1 MRSAVKQ
8 SSAAI
13 RTTSV
18 DTIAVENPFDG
29 TQVGEVAI
37 ATARDVADAVARAKR
52 AQLAFRRSTP
62 FERRRLLEALAG
74 RLADHAEE
82 MARTIC
88 LEVGKTIGEA
98 RNEVRRA
105 GNTLRLSGDAATFL
119 DGEVLHCAIAEGGVD
134 RHAVIT
140 HEPVGVVGA
149 VTPFN
154 YPLNLLCHKLGP
166 AIAAGNA
173 VVAKPSPKAPLA
185 AARLAELAVEAG
197 FPDGL
202 FQVVHGGA
210 ETALALARA
219 PIDLLSF
226 TGGPAAG
233 LALKNASGLVRCLM
247 ELGGNDPLFV
257 LADADLDK
265 AMATAVAHRF
275 EIAGQSCAA
284 VKKLYLH
291 RAIAD
296 EAIERLLPKVATVS
310 IGDPANDATVMGPV
324 IDAASAREV
333 ERRIA
338 ATLAGGARLLAGGT
352 RDGTLVAPT
361 VLADVRADA
370 PVIAEETF
378 GPVIA
383 IRVFD
388 DPDEAIAEVN
398 AGAYGLQ
405 AGVFGNDHAV
415 IKRFARDLA
424 VGGVMINE
432 GPDFRAEHVPF
443 GGIKSS
449 GLGREGVRIA
459 LREMSETRVV
469 ID

>member
-1 MRSAVKQ
+1 MMQ
-8 SSAAI
+8 SAAAV
-13 RTTSV
+13 RAATT
-18 DTIAVENPFDG
+18 DTIAVTNPFDG
-29 TQVGEVAI
+29 TPVGEVAA
-37 ATARDVADAVARAKR
+37 ATARDVAEAVVRARR
-52 AQLAFRRSTP
+52 AQRAFRGSTP
-62 FERRRLLEALAG
+62 FQRRKLLGALADRIRDNAG
-74 RLADHAEE
+74 ELARA
-82 MARTIC
+82 IC
-88 LEVGKTIGEA
+88 LEVGKTIAEA

-105 GNTLRLSGDAATFL
+105 QNTLRLSGDAATFL
-119 DGEVLHCAIAEGGVD
+119 DGEVLHCAIVEGGVD
-134 RHAVIT
+134 RRAVIT

-185 AARLAELAVEAG
+185 AARLAELALEAG

-210 ETALALARA
+210 EAALALARA

-226 TGGPAAG
+226 TGGPVAG

-257 LADADLDK
+257 LPDADLDK

-284 VKKLYLH
+284 VKRLYLH

-296 EAIERLLPKVATVS
+296 AAIERLLPLVAAVRT
-310 IGDPANDATVMGPV
+310 GDPADAATVMGPV
-324 IDAASAREV
+324 IDGEAAREV
-333 ERRIA
+333 ERRVA
-338 ATLAGGARLLAGGT
+338 ASLAGGARLLAGGK
-352 RDGTLVAPT
+352 REGTMVAPT
-361 VLADVRADA
+361 VLADLAPDA
-370 PVIAEETF
+370 PVIADETF

-398 AGAYGLQ
+398 AGAWGLQ
-405 AGVFGNDHAV
+405 AGVFGNDHALLR
-415 IKRFARDLA
+415 RFARDLA

-443 GGIKSS
+443 GGVKAS
-449 GLGREGVRIA
+449 GLGREGVRVA
-459 LREMSETRVV
+459 MREMSETRVV

>member
-1 MRSAVKQ
+1 MTLSAIPRRDE
-8 SSAAI
+8 AA
-13 RTTSV
+13 SP
-18 DTIAVENPFDG
+18 IAVTSPFDG
-29 TQVGEVAI
+29 ALVGEVAP
-37 ATARDVADAVARAKR
+37 ASPRDVAEAVARAAV
-52 AQLAFRRSTP
+52 AQREFRRSTP
-62 FERRRLLEALAG
+62 HRRRALLDALAG
-74 RLADHAEE
+74 RIADNAEAL
-82 MARTIC
+82 ARTIAG
-88 LEVGKTIGEA
+88 EVGKTLAEA

-105 GNTLRLSGDAATFL
+105 QNTLRLSGDAGTFL
-119 DGEVLHCAIAEGGVD
+119 DGEVLHCAIVAGGAD
-134 RHAVIT
+134 RRAVVT
-140 HEPVGVVGA
+140 YEPVGVVGA
-149 VTPFN
+149 ITPFN

-185 AARLAELAVEAG
+185 AARLAELALEAG
-197 FPDGL
+197 FPDHL

-210 ETALALARA
+210 DAALALARA

-233 LALKNASGLVRCLM
+233 RALKAASGLVRCLM

-257 LADADLDK
+257 LPDADLDR
-265 AMATAVAHRF
+265 AVATAIAHRF

-291 RAIAD
+291 EDIAD
-296 EAIERLLPKVATVS
+296 AFVERLVPAVKAVRTR
-310 IGDPANDATVMGPV
+310 DPLSETTDIGPV
-324 IDAASAREV
+324 IDEQAAAIVSE
-333 ERRIA
+333 RIA
-338 ATLAGGARLLAGGT
+338 ATLAGGARLLAGG
-352 RDGTLVAPT
+352 RRERALVEPT
-361 VLADVRADA
+361 VIAGVEPDA
-370 PVIAEETF
+370 PVIADETF

-383 IRVFD
+383 IRTFRD
-388 DPDEAIAEVN
+388 AGRAIEEVN

-405 AGVFGNDHAV
+405 AGVFTNDHAIV
-415 IKRFARDLA
+415 KQFSRKLD

-443 GGIKSS
+443 GGIKMS

-459 LREMSETRVV
+459 IREMSETRVV

>member
-1 MRSAVKQ
+1 MALPVHKTLPGAPSAILVRS
-8 SSAAI
+8 
-13 RTTSV
+13 
-18 DTIAVENPFDG
+18 PYDG
-29 TQVGEVAI
+29 RPVGEVPVASVDDI
-37 ATARDVADAVARAKR
+37 ERAVERARQAHR
-52 AQLAFRRSTP
+52 AFRRSTP
-62 FERRRLLEALAG
+62 FQRRSLLDALAA
-74 RLADHAEE
+74 RIAAHAEE
-82 MARTIC
+82 LAQTISA
-88 LEVGKTIGEA
+88 EVGKTVGEA

-105 GNTLRLSGDAATFL
+105 QNTLRLSGDAATFL
-119 DGEVLHCAIAEGGVD
+119 DGEVLHCGIVSGGVD
-134 RHAVIT
+134 RRATVT
-140 HEPVGVVGA
+140 YEPVGVIGA
-149 VTPFN
+149 ITPFN

-202 FQVVHGGA
+202 FQVMHGAA
-210 ETALALARA
+210 EAALALARA

-257 LADADLDK
+257 LPDADIER
-265 AMATAVAHRF
+265 AVATTVAHRF

-291 RAIAD
+291 RDI
-296 EAIERLLPKVATVS
+296 EAAFTERLLASVAAVRT
-310 IGDPANDATVMGPV
+310 GDPAGGDTDMGPV
-324 IDAASAREV
+324 IDEDAALLV
-333 ERRIA
+333 ERRLQ
-338 ATLAGGARLLAGGT
+338 ATIAGGAKLLAGG
-352 RDGTLVAPT
+352 RRAGTLIQPT
-361 VLADVRADA
+361 VVAGLAPDA
-370 PVIAEETF
+370 PVIADETF

-383 IRVFD
+383 IRIFD
-388 DPDEAIAEVN
+388 RPEVAIAEIN
-398 AGAYGLQ
+398 AGAWGLQ
-405 AGVFGNDHAV
+405 AGVFSNDHAL
-415 IKRFARDLA
+415 IKQFARDLA
-424 VGGVMINE
+424 VGGVMVNE

-443 GGIKSS
+443 GGIKAS

-459 LREMSETRVV
+459 IREMSETRVV

>member
-1 MRSAVKQ
+1 MSILNAVSTASATLTVQ
-8 SSAAI
+8 
-13 RTTSV
+13 
-18 DTIAVENPFDG
+18 NPFDG
-29 TQVGEVAI
+29 QPVGEVGVSSSAEILAAI
-37 ATARDVADAVARAKR
+37 ARAKS
-52 AQLAFRRSTP
+52 AQAAFRRSTP
-62 FERRRLLEALAG
+62 AVRRGLLNALAAEIAHD
-74 RLADHAEE
+74 ADNLSRIISRE
-82 MARTIC
+82 M
-88 LEVGKTIGEA
+88 GKTIREA

-105 GNTLRLSGDAATFL
+105 QNTLKLSGDAATFL
-119 DGEVLHCAIAEGGVD
+119 DGEALHCGIVEGGAD
-134 RHAVIT
+134 RLATIT
-140 HEPVGVVGA
+140 YEPVGVVA
-149 VTPFN
+149 AITPFN

-185 AARLAELAVEAG
+185 AARLAELTESAG
-197 FPDGL
+197 WPQHL

-210 ETALALARA
+210 EAALSLARG

-257 LADADLDK
+257 LPDADLDK
-265 AMATAVAHRF
+265 AVATAIGHRF

-291 RAIAD
+291 RD
-296 EAIERLLPKVATVS
+296 IEKVFTEKLLAAVDAVEF
-310 IGDPANDATVMGPV
+310 GDPSREDTDMGPV
-324 IDAASAREV
+324 IDLAAAKTV
-333 ERRIA
+333 EERVD
-338 ATLAGGARLLAGGT
+338 ATLTMPGAKLLTGGT
-352 RDGTLVAPT
+352 RAGTLYTPT
-361 VLADVRADA
+361 VISGVAADA
-370 PVIAEETF
+370 PVIADETF
-378 GPVIA
+378 GPIIA
-383 IRVFD
+383 IRSFTD
-388 DPDEAIAEVN
+388 ADEVIAEVN

-405 AGVFGNDHAV
+405 AGVFTNDHAL
-415 IKRFARDLA
+415 IRRFARDLI

-443 GGIKSS
+443 GGVKKS

-459 LREMSETRVV
+459 LREMSEPKVV

>member
-1 MRSAVKQ
+1 MSILNAVATAPKAFTVHNPFNGEAVGELMAA
-8 SSAAI
+8 SAAD
-13 RTTSV
+13 V
-18 DTIAVENPFDG
+18 IA
-29 TQVGEVAI
+29 AI
-37 ATARDVADAVARAKR
+37 TRAKS
-52 AQLAFRRSTP
+52 AQAAFRRSTP
-62 FERRRLLEALAG
+62 AIRRALLNALAAEIAADADN
-74 RLADHAEE
+74 LALIISSE
-82 MARTIC
+82 M
-88 LEVGKTIGEA
+88 GKTIREA

-105 GNTLRLSGDAATFL
+105 QNTLKLSGDAATFL
-119 DGEVLHCAIAEGGVD
+119 DGEALHCGIVEGGAD
-134 RHAVIT
+134 RLATIT
-140 HEPVGVVGA
+140 YEPVGVVGA
-149 VTPFN
+149 ITPFN

-185 AARLAELAVEAG
+185 AARLAELADKAG
-197 FPDGL
+197 WPQHL

-210 ETALALARA
+210 ETALAVARG

-233 LALKNASGLVRCLM
+233 LVLKNASGLVRCLM

-257 LADADLDK
+257 LPDADLDK
-265 AMATAVAHRF
+265 AVATTIGHRF

-291 RAIAD
+291 RD
-296 EAIERLLPKVATVS
+296 IEKRFTEKLLAAVDAVEF
-310 IGDPANDATVMGPV
+310 GDPSLVETDMGPL
-324 IDAASAREV
+324 IDLAAAKTV
-333 ERRIA
+333 EERVA
-338 ATLAGGARLLAGGT
+338 KSLSMQGTKLLTGGT
-352 RDGTLVAPT
+352 RVETLYAPT
-361 VLADVRADA
+361 VLSGVAIDA

-383 IRVFD
+383 IRAFD
-388 DPDEAIAEVN
+388 DAADAIAEVN
-398 AGAYGLQ
+398 AGPYGLQ
-405 AGVFGNDHAV
+405 AGVFTNDHAL
-415 IKRFARDLA
+415 IRQFSRDLI

-443 GGIKSS
+443 GGVKKS

-459 LREMSETRVV
+459 LREMCETKVV